1 LAAQAGMAAP
11 WSWRRARSA
20 LGLSPTS
27 SVNHELNDP
36 SEVPPTAKQTSVT

>member
-1 LAAQAGMAAP
+1 MAAP

-27 SVNHELNDP
+27 SVNRELNDP
-36 SEVPPTAKQTSVT
+36 SKVQPTAMQTSVT